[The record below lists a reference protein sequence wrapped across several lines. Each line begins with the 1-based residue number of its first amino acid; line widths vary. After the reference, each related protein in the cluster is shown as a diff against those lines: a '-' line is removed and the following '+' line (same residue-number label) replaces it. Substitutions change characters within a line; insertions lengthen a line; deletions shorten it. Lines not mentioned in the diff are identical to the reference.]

1 MKYRV
6 LPHGGESISILGVG
20 ASSIQAST
28 EKEIRETIA
37 WAVEN
42 GINYFDLASAEAEPF
57 EAYGQALEG
66 IREKVYLQI
75 HFGAD
80 YTSGQLWLDHGSEG
94 DCTIH
99 RLAAEKAADRLY

>member
-80 YTSGQLWLDHGSEG
+80 YTSGSYGWTTDPKA

-99 RLAAEKAADRLY
+99 RLAAEKAADGLY